1 MMRIE
6 DWLLPRPRRIVQRD
20 GVFELPAGWAVTAS
34 PAMEAPERLA
44 ARELEATLTALG
56 GPPGPTVSDAAAPT
70 VISLRVDG
78 GAAWPGD
85 QPESYRLT
93 ITPAHVEVVGR
104 TAPGLLQGIRTLIQV
119 ARSCG
124 RSWPCA
130 DIEDWPD
137 FAVRGFYHDVT
148 RGKVP
153 TPATLRMLV
162 DRLAALKVNQF
173 QIYVEHVFDF
183 RFDPAISR
191 GCSPLTAEEIRALDA
206 YCRDRRIEF
215 VPSLASFG
223 HMGRVLSLLQ
233 YRDLAEIEATCSW
246 EDMSWYHR
254 VRGLTM
260 DPYNPRSRE
269 LLEKMYAEYLP
280 LFSSALMN
288 ACADE
293 TFDLGKGKNKEK
305 ADREGTGR
313 LYVDHILFLHDLAR
327 RHGKRLMIWGDVVSH
342 HPEMVDE
349 IPKDTVLMHWLYFAD
364 SDFDSTALFQ
374 KAGLQTYVCP
384 GCSGWNRFM
393 NGINSADL
401 NIRRFAA
408 AGVRYGAAG
417 LLNTDWG
424 DEGHVNFLAC
434 SWHPIYTGAAMGWDP
449 SGPGPDD
456 FDRIFDF
463 LLFGRR
469 DGNAAAALR
478 EVATLGDRLDQWRIF
493 YAALDNHDEH
503 MRMGLEAAA
512 HAERAGLAAAE
523 LFEEYERRGSGDPQD
538 CAELALACRLVAL
551 TGRKVRLA
559 DSLHKARQGAAEAS
573 LGDDLAAL
581 ADEVRRRAEQFR
593 HLWNSRNKVS
603 ELEKVS
609 AVFDRVASEAQA
621 AANHLQARKE
631 SQT

>member
-1 MMRIE
+1 MTRME
-6 DWLLPRPRRIVQRD
+6 DWLLPRPQRVVRRD
-20 GVFELPAGWAVTAS
+20 GDFELTEGWVATVPAALEV
-34 PAMEAPERLA
+34 PERLA
-44 ARELEATLTALG
+44 FQELVTALTILA
-56 GPPGPTVSDAAAPT
+56 GPPKPGFTGAARQST
-70 VISLRVDG
+70 ITFRVDDR
-78 GAAWPGD
+78 GD
-85 QPESYRLT
+85 WSSAQPESYRLT
-93 ITPAHVEVVGR
+93 IEPGNVDVVGR
-104 TAPGLLQGIRTLIQV
+104 TSAGLLQGIRTLLQI

-124 RSWPCA
+124 RCWSGA
-130 DIEDWPD
+130 EIEDWPA

-153 TPATLRMLV
+153 TLPTLQMLV

-206 YCRDRRIEF
+206 YCRDRRIDF

-223 HMGRVLSLLQ
+223 HMARVLSLPP

-246 EDMSWYHR
+246 EEMSWYHR
-254 VRGLTM
+254 VRGLTL

-269 LLEKMYAEYLP
+269 LLEKMYAEYVP
-280 LFSSALMN
+280 LFSTTLMN

-327 RHGKRLMIWGDVVSH
+327 RYGKRLMIWGDVVSH
-342 HPEMVDE
+342 HPEMVNE

-384 GCSGWNRFM
+384 GCSGWNRFV
-393 NGINSADL
+393 NGINNADL

-434 SWHPIYTGAAMGWDP
+434 SWHPIYTGAAMGWNP

-469 DGNAAAALR
+469 DGKAAAALR
-478 EVATLGDRLDQWRIF
+478 EVATVGDRLDQWRIF

-512 HAERAGLAAAE
+512 RAERAGLAAAA
-523 LFEEYERRGSGDPQD
+523 LFEEYERSGYGDPQD
-538 CAELALACRLVAL
+538 CAELGLACRLVAL
-551 TGRKVRLA
+551 TGSKVRLA
-559 DSLHKARQGAAEAS
+559 DSLQKARQGAADAS
-573 LGDDLAAL
+573 LAGNAANLAE
-581 ADEVRRRAEQFR
+581 EVRLRGMHFR
-593 HLWNSRNKVS
+593 ILWRNRNKVS
-603 ELEKVS
+603 EVEKVT
-609 AVFDRVASEAQA
+609 AVFDRVASEAQT
-621 AANHLQARKE
+621 AANHSQTRKE
-631 SQT
+631 P